1 MGIALIVLGFLFAGA
16 GGAGAYFAPVVA
28 AAFQATS
35 QHVDVHPPKPS
46 AKPSQPAPG
55 TPAATPAPGSAGA
68 FTVLLLGSDND
79 GKEEW
84 GNGQYL
90 TQSMI
95 LARVD
100 PAHQTVAM
108 VSIPRDFYLPLYSNG
123 HPAGQGKIME
133 AFSIGGA
140 EAAEETVE
148 TNFNVKI
155 DNYVWIGL
163 AGLIKLIDM
172 VGGVD
177 VVPTNPVMDD
187 YYPADVGTENPYGY
201 HRVAVMPGSQHM
213 NGSQAMEYVRS
224 RHSDPNGDL
233 GRSERQQQVLV
244 ALKEKAKDL
253 NPADLPDLTA
263 TFKGELSTDIDIGR
277 VRQLLPVASHIS
289 NGNITQVVLN
299 GYATDST
306 IETAQGSEDIL
317 IPDIGAVQEK
327 MHQYFPTAT

>member
-1 MGIALIVLGFLFAGA
+1 MLGFVISGT
-16 GGAGAYFAPVVA
+16 GGAGAYFAPVFA
-28 AAFQATS
+28 AALNATG
-35 QHVDVHPPKPS
+35 HKVVVHPKPS
-46 AKPSQPAPG
+46 VTPRGPRAPAP
-55 TPAATPAPGSAGA
+55 TPASGGGEA

-95 LARVD
+95 LVRVD
-100 PAHQTVAM
+100 PSRQSVVM
-108 VSIPRDFYLPLYSNG
+108 LSIPRDFYVPLYANG
-123 HPAGQGKIME
+123 RMAGEGKIME
-133 AFSIGGA
+133 AFSTGGA
-140 EAAEETVE
+140 AAAEETVE
-148 TNFNVKI
+148 NDFNVKI

-163 AGLIKLIDM
+163 AGLIKLINM

-201 HRVAVMPGSQHM
+201 HRVAVMPGPQHM

-233 GRSERQQQVLV
+233 GRSARQQQVLV

-263 TFKGELSTDIDIGR
+263 TFNGELATDMDIGR
-277 VRQLLPVASHIS
+277 VRQLLPVATHIS
-289 NGNITQVVLN
+289 NGNITQIVLN
-299 GYATDST
+299 GYATDAT
-306 IETAQGSEDIL
+306 IGTADGPEDIL
-317 IPDIGAVQEK
+317 VPDMAAVQAK
-327 MHQYFPTAT
+327 MHQYFPTVT